1 MVGGKKMEYIIGL
14 DIGTNSVGWCVTNR
28 DNQLVKFK
36 GKKMWGVRL
45 FEKGDTAA
53 ATRIKRG
60 QRRRY
65 MRRHR
70 RIRLLQELIASI
82 ILPIDPDLFIRLE
95 DSFFFK
101 EDKRIKSEYTLFTDK
116 DYTDSDYYKAYPTI
130 YHLRNELV
138 YSKEK
143 ADPRLI
149 YLALHHII
157 KYRGNFLYEGQT
169 FKGTENGIEETI
181 EELMNL
187 LKEQEEYKVGEIVAK
202 ELVTYL
208 ENKEQRK
215 REKQEAINKY
225 LTLQGMD
232 KKLAVEIAKA
242 LLGYSFDLS
251 VLFNDKDIIDDSS
264 KALSVKFLDGTYE
277 DKLDLIENIL
287 QDRFPIVET
296 LHKLYSQYVLSS
308 ILQGKSYISEAMLA
322 RYEKHKQ
329 DLKSLKRLV
338 REVNPK
344 AYKMLFRDEFEEEVK
359 KSSKQEDKKL
369 IKNYVNYIKGNKKCS
384 QEELYKTIKVVLADA
399 TPNHPDSQYCLK
411 EMEEL
416 RFLNRLNHREN
427 SAIPWQMN
435 QVELEKII
443 ENQGVY
449 YPVLKENKEKIM
461 SLLSFRIPYYVG
473 PLNPATSHRFA
484 WVKRTEEK
492 IYPWNFFE
500 VVKEEETAEG
510 FISRMTNYCTYLPTE
525 KVIPKHS
532 LLYSRY
538 NVLNELA
545 NIRVDGKT
553 LEPED
558 KKRIIEDLFKHYK
571 RITNQRFCDWLR
583 KVQWNG
589 QNEFNVTGYQKENE
603 FASSLEST
611 VDFYKILQRT
621 PDKTDEV
628 MIEQIVYWLTIFEEK
643 SIVEKKITKEYGTK
657 LSEKQIKRILGL
669 RYKGWSRL
677 SRRLLTGLN
686 IKHDEMNYNIMYYLE
701 NTKMNFMQIL
711 TDKELGFCKLIEAE
725 QQALQKETITIDDVM
740 SLRSSPAIKRGVWQT
755 IQIIDEIIK
764 CMGKKPSHIMIE
776 VAREDQ
782 DSGRTQSRKSKLIKA
797 FEQLKQ
803 ETQEYNDK
811 VVKELKEREKQ
822 LNSERVFL
830 YFIQNGKCM
839 YTQKPLNIDEL
850 ANYEVDH
857 IIPRCYIKDDS
868 IENKALV
875 YKIENQHKSSNLL
888 LEPRV
893 QSQEN
898 KEWWQQ
904 LYKHGLIG
912 SKKLTNLM
920 REGFSERE
928 QKGFINRQLVE
939 TRQICKQIVRLL
951 QENYVNTDVVMVKA
965 QLSSL
970 FREKYSLYKNRN
982 INDLHH
988 AQDAYLAA
996 VIGNTLLLNHESDSA
1011 EWLYNDYVKYFKKKK
1026 SSRKEKQGYILSMFD
1041 RTITN
1046 DQGTVVWEG
1055 EQSLNEVLKVFR
1067 YKNCLFTKKLEEG
1080 TGQFYDET
1088 IYGRDSNKKDLIP
1101 LKEGLDAKK
1110 YGGYSGANNAY
1121 SVAITYRNKKKIEK
1135 KLIGIPIKI
1144 SYDIKSGKIRLEQYL
1159 ENLGYKE
1166 VQILRPRVLKYQ
1178 LIEEDNN
1185 LYYIA
1190 SFQEVCNAKQLML
1203 EKEHNQLIYWMNEQK
1218 TKELEEHVEE
1228 VNQFYEYL
1236 MNKVKDFYRGYHS
1249 VWAVIEENI
1258 DFTNLR
1264 IEEKYILIMEILRLT
1279 KADAQNANLKRLNK
1293 KLTERA
1299 GRKQKTINLE
1309 DVTFIDQS
1317 ITGLFERRETF

>member
-1 MVGGKKMEYIIGL
+1 MEYIIGL

-28 DNQLVKFK
+28 NNQLVKFK

-53 ATRIKRG
+53 TTRIKRG

-70 RIRLLQELIASI
+70 RIRLLQELVAST
-82 ILPIDPDLFIRLE
+82 ILPIDPNFFIRLE

-101 EDKRIKSEYTLFTDK
+101 EDKRIKSDYTLFADS

-138 YSKEK
+138 HSKK
-143 ADPRLI
+143 QADPRLI

-157 KYRGNFLYEGQT
+157 KYRGHFLYEGQS
-169 FKGTENGIEETI
+169 FKGTESGIEETI
-181 EELMNL
+181 EELISL
-187 LKEQEEYKVGEIVAK
+187 LKEQEEYKVGQVVAK
-202 ELVTYL
+202 ELVALL

-215 REKQEAINKY
+215 KEKQEVISKY

-232 KKLAVEIAKA
+232 KKLAGEIAKA

-251 VLFNDKDIIDDSS
+251 ILFNDKDIVDDTGKS
-264 KALSVKFLDGTYE
+264 LSIKFLDATYE
-277 DKLDLIENIL
+277 EKLDLLSGIL
-287 QDRFPIVET
+287 QDRFPVVET

-308 ILQGKSYISEAMLA
+308 ILQGKNYISEAMLA

-329 DLKSLKRLV
+329 DLKVLKRLV

-344 AYKMLFRDEFEEEVK
+344 AYKILFRDEFEEDTK
-359 KSSKQEDKKL
+359 KHTKQEHKKL
-369 IKNYVNYIKGNKKCS
+369 IKNYVNYIKGDKKCS

-399 TPNHPDSQYCLK
+399 PPEHPDYQYCLK

-435 QVELEKII
+435 QIELEKIL
-443 ENQGVY
+443 ENQEAY
-449 YPVLKENKEKIM
+449 YPILKENKEKIM

-510 FISRMTNYCTYLPTE
+510 FINRMTNYCTYLPTE

-532 LLYSRY
+532 LLYSKY

-545 NIRVDGKT
+545 NIRVNGKT

-558 KKRIIEDLFKHYK
+558 KRRIIEDLFKHYK
-571 RITNQRFCDWLR
+571 RITNQRFCDWLV

-589 QNEFNVTGYQKENE
+589 QTKFEVTGYQKENE

-611 VDFYKILQRT
+611 VDFYNILQRT
-621 PDKTDEV
+621 IDKTDEV
-628 MIEQIVYWLTIFEEK
+628 MIEQIIYWLTVFEEK
-643 SIVEKKITKEYGTK
+643 SIIEKKIRKEYGTK
-657 LSEKQIKRILGL
+657 LNEKQINRILGL

-677 SRRLLTGLN
+677 SRRLLTEIN
-686 IKHDEMNYNIMYYLE
+686 IKRDEMNYNIMYYLE
-701 NTKMNFMQIL
+701 NTKMNFMQII

-725 QQALQKETITIDDVM
+725 QQELKKETIAIDDIM
-740 SLRSSPAIKRGVWQT
+740 LLQGSPAIKRGIWQT
-755 IQIIDEIIK
+755 IQIIDEIIR
-764 CMGKKPSHIMIE
+764 CMGERPSHIMIE

-782 DSGRTQSRKSKLIKA
+782 DSRRTQSRKSKLVKA

-803 ETQEYNDK
+803 ETQEYNEK

-850 ANYEVDH
+850 SKYEVDH

-868 IENKALV
+868 IENKVLV
-875 YKIENQHKSSNLL
+875 YKEENQRKSGNVL
-888 LEPRV
+888 LEPKI
-893 QSQEN
+893 QERN

-904 LYKHGLIG
+904 LYKYGLIG
-912 SKKLTNLM
+912 NKKLNNLM
-920 REGFSERE
+920 RVGFSEKE

-951 QENYVNTDVVMVKA
+951 QENYVNTNVVMVKA

-982 INDLHH
+982 INDMHH

-996 VIGNTLLLNHESDSA
+996 VIGNTLLLNHECDSA
-1011 EWLYNDYVKYFKKKK
+1011 EWIYNDYIKHFKQKQL
-1026 SSRKEKQGYILSMFD
+1026 SRKEKQGYILSMFD
-1041 RTITN
+1041 RTIMD
-1046 DQGTVVWEG
+1046 DQGNVVWEG
-1055 EQSLNEVLKVFR
+1055 KQSLNEVLKVFR

-1088 IYGRDSNKKDLIP
+1088 IYGRNSDKKELIP
-1101 LKEGLDAKK
+1101 LKEGLDVKK
-1110 YGGYSGANNAY
+1110 YGGYSGVNNAY
-1121 SVAITYRNKKKIEK
+1121 SVAIAYRNKKKIEK

-1144 SYDIKSGKIRLEQYL
+1144 SYDIKSGKISLEQYL
-1159 ENLGYKE
+1159 QNLGYKE
-1166 VQILRPRVLKYQ
+1166 IQVLRPRVLKYQ

-1185 LYYIA
+1185 RYYIT

-1203 EKEHNQLIYWMNEQK
+1203 EKEHYQLIYWMNEQK
-1218 TKELEEHVEE
+1218 IKELEEHIEE
-1228 VNQFYEYL
+1228 IDQLYEYL
-1236 MNKVKDFYRGYHS
+1236 MNKVKAFYRGYHN
-1249 VWAVIEENI
+1249 VWTVIEENI
-1258 DFTNLR
+1258 DFASSE
-1264 IEEKYILIMEILRLT
+1264 IEDKCTLIMEILRLT

-1293 KLTERA
+1293 KLSDRA

-1309 DVTFIDQS
+1309 GITFINQS
-1317 ITGLFERRETF
+1317 VTGLFERRETF